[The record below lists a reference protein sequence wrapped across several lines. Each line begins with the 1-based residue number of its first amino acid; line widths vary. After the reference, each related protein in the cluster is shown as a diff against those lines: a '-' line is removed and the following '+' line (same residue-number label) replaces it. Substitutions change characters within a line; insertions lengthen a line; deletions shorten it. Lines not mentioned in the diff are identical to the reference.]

1 MAKRVKSFVKKCIK
15 GYVNGLASAYKPCLE
30 AGVNPF
36 I

>member
-15 GYVNGLASAYKPCLE
+15 SYVNGLAIVYKPCLE

>member
-1 MAKRVKSFVKKCIK
+1 MRKVKNFVRKCVK
-15 GYVNGLASAYKPCLE
+15 GYVNGLVDIYKPCLE

>member
-15 GYVNGLASAYKPCLE
+15 SYVNGLAIVYKPCLE

-36 I
+36 T

>member
-1 MAKRVKSFVKKCIK
+1 MAKKVKSFVKKCIK
-15 GYVNGLASAYKPCLE
+15 GYINGLAIVYKPCLE

>member
-1 MAKRVKSFVKKCIK
+1 MVKKVKNLVRKCIK
-15 GYVNGLASAYKPCLE
+15 GYVNGLANAYKPCLE